1 MSLFYFYQMVNIT
14 EVIMSSKEIVN
25 TLGKEVDDGVLKKV
39 LISSLVILL
48 SILLHDGDHIR
59 QALNWGYSIPFSLL
73 VLNLTVYIF
82 PAVSIFLIKLRR
94 MSSTLVTAIG
104 GVFTTVGFLTIHL
117 RGAASGLWGVWNYSY
132 FALIRGV
139 TWNGVFYQGVDWISW
154 VFLFEVPLLCLP
166 ASFLAFREYLKLRK
180 EKNA

>member
-1 MSLFYFYQMVNIT
+1 
-14 EVIMSSKEIVN
+14 MSSKEVLN
-25 TLGKEVDDGVLKKV
+25 TLSVKVDDKV
-39 LISSLVILL
+39 SKTTLISSLVILI

-59 QALNWGYSIPFSLL
+59 QAINWGYSIPFSLL

-104 GVFTTVGFLTIHL
+104 GVFTTIGFLVIHL
-117 RGAASGLWGVWNYSY
+117 SGAASGLWGVWNYSY
-132 FALIRGV
+132 FELIKGV
-139 TWNGVFYQGVDWISW
+139 MWNGVFYQGVDWISW

-166 ASFLAFREYLKLRK
+166 SSFVAFREFLSLKK
-180 EKNA
+180 KNNA

>member
-1 MSLFYFYQMVNIT
+1 
-14 EVIMSSKEIVN
+14 MSSKDMVN
-25 TLGKEVDDGVLKKV
+25 TLNIKPEDKVLKKTMV
-39 LISSLVILL
+39 SALIILL

-59 QALNWGYSIPFSLL
+59 QAFNWGYSIPLSLL

-82 PAVSIFLIKLRR
+82 PVVSIFLIKLRR

-104 GVFTTVGFLTIHL
+104 GVFTTAGFLTIHL
-117 RGAASGLWGVWNYSY
+117 KGAASGLWGVWNYSY
-132 FALIRGV
+132 FELIKGV
-139 TWNGVFYQGVDWISW
+139 TWNGVYYQGVDWISW

-166 ASFLAFREYLKLRK
+166 SSFFAFREFLRLRK

>member
-1 MSLFYFYQMVNIT
+1 MSKK
-14 EVIMSSKEIVN
+14 EVIN
-25 TLGKEVDDGVLKKV
+25 TLNVKMDDKALKST
-39 LISSLVILL
+39 LISALVILI

-59 QALNWGYSIPFSLL
+59 QAINWGYSIPFSLL

-82 PAVSIFLIKLRR
+82 PAVSIFLIKLGR

-104 GVFTTVGFLTIHL
+104 GIFTTTGFLVIHL
-117 RGAASGLWGVWNYSY
+117 CGAASGLWGVWNYSY
-132 FALIRGV
+132 FELIKGV

-166 ASFLAFREYLKLRK
+166 SSFFAFKEFLKLRK
-180 EKNA
+180 ESNA

>member
-1 MSLFYFYQMVNIT
+1 MS
-14 EVIMSSKEIVN
+14 EKEIVD
-25 TLGKEVDDGVLKKV
+25 TLNIKPEKKALKTV
-39 LISSLVILL
+39 SISAGVILL

-59 QALNWGYSIPFSLL
+59 QAVNWGYSIPLSLL

-82 PAVSIFLIKLRR
+82 PAVSIFLIKLKR
-94 MSSTLVTAIG
+94 MSSTLVTAVG
-104 GVFTTVGFLTIHL
+104 GIFTTAGFLTIHL

-132 FALIRGV
+132 FDLIKGV

-166 ASFLAFREYLKLRK
+166 SSFIAFREFLRLRK
-180 EKNA
+180 EKNE

>member
-1 MSLFYFYQMVNIT
+1 MSD
-14 EVIMSSKEIVN
+14 KEIVN
-25 TLGKEVDDGVLKKV
+25 TLNNGPSEKALKSV
-39 LISSLVILL
+39 TVSAVVILI

-59 QALNWGYSIPFSLL
+59 QAVNWGYSIPLSLL

-94 MSSTLVTAIG
+94 MSSTIVTAAG
-104 GVFTTVGFLTIHL
+104 GVFTTAGFLIIHL

-132 FALIRGV
+132 FELIKGV
-139 TWNGVFYQGVDWISW
+139 TWNGVFYRGIDWISW

-166 ASFLAFREYLKLRK
+166 SSFIAFREFLRLRK
-180 EKNA
+180 ENNA

>member
-1 MSLFYFYQMVNIT
+1 
-14 EVIMSSKEIVN
+14 MSSKDMVN
-25 TLGKEVDDGVLKKV
+25 TLNIKPEDKVLKRTMISA
-39 LISSLVILL
+39 LIILL

-59 QALNWGYSIPFSLL
+59 QAFNWGYSIPLSLL

-82 PAVSIFLIKLRR
+82 PVVSIFLIKLRR

-104 GVFTTVGFLTIHL
+104 GVFTTAGFLTIHL
-117 RGAASGLWGVWNYSY
+117 KGAASGLWGVWNYSY
-132 FALIRGV
+132 FELIKGV
-139 TWNGVFYQGVDWISW
+139 TWNGVYYQGVDWISW

-166 ASFLAFREYLKLRK
+166 SSFFAFREFLRLRK

>member
-1 MSLFYFYQMVNIT
+1 MSKK
-14 EVIMSSKEIVN
+14 EVIN
-25 TLGKEVDDGVLKKV
+25 TLNVKMDDKALKSTI
-39 LISSLVILL
+39 ISALVILI

-59 QALNWGYSIPFSLL
+59 QAINWGYSIPFSLL

-82 PAVSIFLIKLRR
+82 PAVSIFLIKLGR

-104 GVFTTVGFLTIHL
+104 GVFTTTGFLVIHL
-117 RGAASGLWGVWNYSY
+117 CGAASGLWGVWNYSY
-132 FALIRGV
+132 FELIKGV

-166 ASFLAFREYLKLRK
+166 SSFFAFKEFLKLRK
-180 EKNA
+180 ESNA

>member
-1 MSLFYFYQMVNIT
+1 MSN
-14 EVIMSSKEIVN
+14 SEIVN
-25 TLGKEVDDGVLKKV
+25 SLSEKPSEGVLKRV
-39 LISSLVILL
+39 SVCAIVILI

-59 QALNWGYSIPFSLL
+59 QAINWGYSIPLSLL

-82 PAVSIFLIKLRR
+82 PVVPIFLIKLRR

-104 GVFTTVGFLTIHL
+104 GVFTTVGFLLIHL

-132 FALIRGV
+132 FALIEGV

-166 ASFLAFREYLKLRK
+166 SSFFAFREFLRLRK
-180 EKNA
+180 GK

>member
-1 MSLFYFYQMVNIT
+1 
-14 EVIMSSKEIVN
+14 MSSKDMVN
-25 TLGKEVDDGVLKKV
+25 TLNIKPEDKVLKKTM
-39 LISSLVILL
+39 ISALVILL

-59 QALNWGYSIPFSLL
+59 QAFNWGYSIPLSLL

-82 PAVSIFLIKLRR
+82 PVVSIFLIKLRR

-104 GVFTTVGFLTIHL
+104 GVFTTAGFLTIHL
-117 RGAASGLWGVWNYSY
+117 KGAASGLWGVWNYSY
-132 FALIRGV
+132 FELIKGV
-139 TWNGVFYQGVDWISW
+139 TWNGVYYQGVDWISW

-166 ASFLAFREYLKLRK
+166 SSFFAFREFLRLRK

>member
-1 MSLFYFYQMVNIT
+1 
-14 EVIMSSKEIVN
+14 MSSKEVVS
-25 TLGKEVDDGVLKKV
+25 TLSVKVDDKVLKTTLV
-39 LISSLVILL
+39 SSLVILI

-59 QALNWGYSIPFSLL
+59 QAINWGYSIPFSLL

-82 PAVSIFLIKLRR
+82 PAVSIFLIKLKR

-104 GVFTTVGFLTIHL
+104 GVFTTIGFLVIHL

-132 FALIRGV
+132 FELIKGV
-139 TWNGVFYQGVDWISW
+139 MWNGVFYQGVDWISW

-166 ASFLAFREYLKLRK
+166 SSFVAFREFLKLK
-180 EKNA
+180 KKNNA

>member
-1 MSLFYFYQMVNIT
+1 
-14 EVIMSSKEIVN
+14 MSSKEVVN
-25 TLGKEVDDGVLKKV
+25 TLSVKVDDKVLKTTLV
-39 LISSLVILL
+39 SSLVILI

-59 QALNWGYSIPFSLL
+59 QAINWGYSIPFSLL

-104 GVFTTVGFLTIHL
+104 GVFTTIGFLVIHL

-132 FALIRGV
+132 FELIKGV
-139 TWNGVFYQGVDWISW
+139 MWNGVFYQGVDWISW
-154 VFLFEVPLLCLP
+154 VFLFEVPLMCLP
-166 ASFLAFREYLKLRK
+166 SSFVAFREFLKLK
-180 EKNA
+180 KKNNA